1 MIKTVLQTLRRF
13 ENVWLY
19 IGFLI
24 VAGFLAAS
32 RGCSQEFFT
41 VLFFP
46 AMIPVLLSVVM
57 LLFCAYRG
65 ANGRILLLVLIMLA
79 LAGLMRA
86 VFWTSYPELF
96 EGSKLTIPD
105 YLLVQIVMFAV
116 MLIYPMRT
124 SWKNQRIFEI
134 LAGRKCTLAM
144 LILIA
149 VMYALLLLSGDSY
162 SGVRAWFTIGGFS
175 IQLTEFIKLLF
186 IICLAA
192 MMSRDE
198 KAPLAILFYIVNAVL
213 MGAVI
218 SEFGTVMV
226 MTFVFIFFLFIFP
239 QKKGLYFVVSLI
251 ALLIVVAAMGFLRM
265 SSREYDYALEK
276 SDPRVFAAKFAGT
289 LYDYAMDTPE
299 DVVTMDILGEMVNK
313 SLSAMDTE
321 KQAEFGRAFHS
332 ISNQIADGQLK
343 LSDFAEARDSDI
355 LEKVSEIVDAKKE
368 NGIGPET
375 AAALTK
381 VIEKY
386 PAVSALAR
394 LCEDDGFR
402 SSYIMQFCREE
413 FYSTGMLY
421 RSAPSGFRHNIARK
435 GMGAYSKI
443 VERIVLPNE
452 ALCSYFGFKSE
463 VPFQLAAAQSAM
475 QVGGIAGAKKHEF
488 YYVPVMESDMIFSE
502 MVSIYGFSMGF
513 FVILLF
519 MILFREGMKEA
530 IALRGKPFHR
540 GLALGITLMIFVQ
553 ALIIIAG
560 NLNLFPLTGITL
572 PFIADGTI
580 SMVVFAFM
588 VGILLA
594 VSYVPIV
601 EENAANGTGKGSWKA
616 MPGRVVDTVKGN
628 LWTKSHHKRRDE
640 WEEEEEETEEEEL
653 AAEEEKRQEE
663 QETVRQRDTGRKTEK
678 KRGTKYTNWD

>member
-402 SSYIMQFCREE
+402 TSYIMQFCREE

-421 RSAPSGFRHNIARK
+421 VDSFNICDPAKSCDLALYCRELLAGCELAVPGFFILCICHVIVGMVACYYHQRSENDLRVSGFCYLLDHCIACGVFGLAFYSSDEYVVISECGHLCLHLAVCDLCIMRRSMSHEHERYSCFLCCRK
-435 GMGAYSKI
+435 ALILAVRYCCCYCCLGYCFLVCIDFGRIRSYLSEQRLCYKDFLDLALI
-443 VERIVLPNE
+443 VFQLFDQLII
-452 ALCSYFGFKSE
+452 LCSVHQVRRLYY
-463 VPFQLAAAQSAM
+463 QRLDSACYGSV
-475 QVGGIAGAKKHEF
+475 QCLL
-488 YYVPVMESDMIFSE
+488 YVVD
-502 MVSIYGFSMGF
+502 
-513 FVILLF
+513 
-519 MILFREGMKEA
+519 
-530 IALRGKPFHR
+530 
-540 GLALGITLMIFVQ
+540 
-553 ALIIIAG
+553 
-560 NLNLFPLTGITL
+560 
-572 PFIADGTI
+572 
-580 SMVVFAFM
+580 
-588 VGILLA
+588 LLA
-594 VSYVPIV
+594 VSGLY
-601 EENAANGTGKGSWKA
+601 
-616 MPGRVVDTVKGN
+616 VVDDDLSGER
-628 LWTKSHHKRRDE
+628 SSDRP
-640 WEEEEEETEEEEL
+640 
-653 AAEEEKRQEE
+653 
-663 QETVRQRDTGRKTEK
+663 VRICFLQGLFDSADISSSAVIE
-678 KRGTKYTNWD
+678 

>member
-1 MIKTVLQTLRRF
+1 MKKTVLQTLRRF

-24 VAGFLAAS
+24 AAGFLAAS

-41 VLFFP
+41 ILFYP
-46 AMIPVLLSVVM
+46 AMIPVLVSLVM
-57 LLFCAYRG
+57 LFYLAYRG
-65 ANGRILLLVLIMLA
+65 ANGRILLLVLVMLA

-86 VFWTSYPELF
+86 VFWTSYPEIF

-105 YLLVQIVMFAV
+105 YLLVQIVMFVV
-116 MLIYPMRT
+116 MVIYPMQT
-124 SWKNQRIFEI
+124 SWKNKRVFEI
-134 LAGRKCTLAM
+134 LAGRKFTLVM

-149 VMYALLLLSGDSY
+149 LMYAMLLFSGASY
-162 SGVRAWFTIGGFS
+162 GGVRAWFTIGGIS
-175 IQLTEFIKLLF
+175 IQLTELIKLLF

-198 KAPLAILFYIVNAVL
+198 KAPLAILFYIINAVL

-239 QKKGLYFVVSLI
+239 QKKGLYFAVSLI
-251 ALLIVVAAMGFLRM
+251 ALLLVVAVLGFLRM
-265 SSREYDYALEK
+265 SSKEYDYALEK

-289 LYDYAMDTPE
+289 LYDYAMDSPD

-313 SLSAMDTE
+313 SLNAMDTE

-332 ISNQIADGQLK
+332 ISNQIADGQLT
-343 LSDFAEARDSDI
+343 LSDFGEARDSDI
-355 LEKVSEIVDAKKE
+355 LEQAAEIVDAGKE
-368 NGIGPET
+368 DGISTET
-375 AAALTK
+375 VMALTK
-381 VIEKY
+381 AIEKY

-402 SSYIMQFCREE
+402 KAYIMQFCREE
-413 FYSTGMLY
+413 FYSTGLLY
-421 RSAPSGFRHNIARK
+421 RSAPSSFRHNLARK

-475 QVGGIAGAKKHEF
+475 QVGGLAGAKKHEF
-488 YYVPVMESDMIFSE
+488 YYVPVMESDMIYSE
-502 MVSIYGFSMGF
+502 MVSIYGFGMGF
-513 FVILLF
+513 FVILLY

-580 SMVVFAFM
+580 SMLVFAFM
-588 VGILLA
+588 VGILIA

-601 EENAANGTGKGSWKA
+601 EENAAKGAGKGSWKA
-616 MPGRVVDTVKGN
+616 VPGRIADTVKGN
-628 LWTKSHHKRRDE
+628 LWTKSYKRRDE
-640 WEEEEEETEEEEL
+640 WEEEEETEEEEFT
-653 AAEEEKRQEE
+653 EETEGNTQE
-663 QETVRQRDTGRKTEK
+663 QEAERRRDTGRKPEK